1 MVAQLLFQYRYY
13 ISAFTEVV
21 SDYLIECLVKLLIN
35 RLLSRK
41 LLGKTRCCDRKGK
54 KNKQDAATHLASSE
68 KKDRAHEDYGL
79 DDCVVGFTISERE
92 YHLTPA

>member
-1 MVAQLLFQYRYY
+1 
-13 ISAFTEVV
+13 
-21 SDYLIECLVKLLIN
+21 
-35 RLLSRK
+35 
-41 LLGKTRCCDRKGK
+41 LGKTRCCDRKGK